1 MAVLNSSDQIT
12 ALELIKRNGYSADQR
27 RIIEAMS
34 ITNQILWD
42 IPVFEANDGAVHTH
56 LVRKSLPKGERRKLN
71 QGVGSVATQT
81 DTKQDIITEV
91 ADVSIVDAKLVER
104 AIDRN
109 QFLMDEASGIIEG
122 MGLTQ
127 AEDLIYGANNK
138 DNPASINGL
147 ATRRAKLGDHCWSFK
162 GSGNDLTSV
171 FICKMGRNGVGLIH
185 GRGTEGV
192 GVTRTNYG
200 KHMVDMGNGK
210 RMEAYEN
217 YFSAE
222 YGLSVGDERSL
233 IRIANIAANADADE
247 LVAEILRAYR
257 KLMPGDGS
265 VVLYGN
271 ADILHKIDMSI
282 TNKGNVNYAATDP
295 LGRET
300 QFLRNIRL
308 RQVDSIRNDES
319 AIS

>member
-56 LVRKSLPKGERRKLN
+56 LVRKALPAGERRKLN
-71 QGVGSVATQT
+71 QGVGTMATQT

-91 ADVSIVDAKLVER
+91 AGESIVDAKLVER

-109 QFLMDEASGIIEG
+109 QFLMDEASGIMEG
-122 MGLTQ
+122 MGITQ
-127 AEDLIYGANNK
+127 ADDLIYGDNK
-138 DNPASINGL
+138 KDPASVNGL
-147 ATRRAKLGDHCWSFK
+147 ATRRNKLGDLCWNFK
-162 GSGNDLTSV
+162 GSGNALTSV
-171 FICKMGRNGVGLIH
+171 YICKMGRQGVGLIH

-200 KHMVDMGNGK
+200 KGMVDMGNGK
-210 RMEAYEN
+210 RMEAYQN

-247 LVAEILRAYR
+247 LVAEVLRAYR